1 MATEEHYDDNNGGNQ
16 TNLIVNYIPQSLS
29 NEEFRAMFLTIGP
42 IKSSKIIQ
50 DRATGYSYGFG
61 FVDYENADD
70 ANRAVQTLNG
80 LHIENK
86 RIKVALARP
95 SGLGVKGANVY
106 VSHLPNHYTQS
117 DLMKLF
123 EPYGIIIRSRI
134 MTHPNTNQ
142 SKGVGFVL
150 YDQKKMAEA
159 AIADLNQTMPP
170 GGNEPIIVKFA
181 NETPTAKKVRP
192 PHEHYMPQPMTPTNN
207 LQNFSPPVLI
217 RGPGNEIFS
226 TSPVPNNFSNSDYPN
241 SLVLFI
247 YNTGNMDETDLG
259 QLFSAFG
266 HVQKANIVRVQQ
278 KTKGYGFVTMANHH
292 EAENAVSRLNGY
304 RYRGWGPL
312 QVSFKNK

>member
-1 MATEEHYDDNNGGNQ
+1 
-16 TNLIVNYIPQSLS
+16 
-29 NEEFRAMFLTIGP
+29 MFLTIGP

-61 FVDYENADD
+61 FVDYEHPED
-70 ANRAVQTLNG
+70 AARAVQTLNG

-106 VSHLPNHYTQS
+106 VSHLPNHYAQS
-117 DLMKLF
+117 DLVKLF

-159 AIADLNQTMPP
+159 AIADLNQTIPP
-170 GGNEPIIVKFA
+170 GGSEPIIVKFA
-181 NETPTAKKVRP
+181 NEAPNSKKTRP
-192 PHEHYMPQPMTPTNN
+192 PHEQYMNNNNSIQQTFSTPM
-207 LQNFSPPVLI
+207 LM
-217 RGPGNEIFS
+217 RNERF
-226 TSPVPNNFSNSDYPN
+226 TSPVPVNYSPNNPNPNPNNDMSNSP
-241 SLVLFI
+241 VLFI
-247 YNTGNMDETDLG
+247 YNTGNMDESDLG
-259 QLFSAFG
+259 QLFCGFG
-266 HVQKANIVRVQQ
+266 TVQKANIVRVHQ
-278 KTKGYGFVTMANHH
+278 KTKGYGFVTMANQH
-292 EAENAVSRLNGY
+292 EAENAVGRLNGY